1 MKGFVKEDKRTE
13 LEKEYDR
20 AVERLKTYEIG
31 TKEYDELLAF
41 VERLRQL
48 VDSEKKTKPAV
59 SPDTIVGGVLALAQ
73 IGVIVGYERFH
84 NITSKAMGF
93 VTKGR
98 AR

>member
-84 NITSKAMGF
+84 SITSKAMGF

-98 AR
+98 VR